1 MLIQILAFLL
11 DVVTGLVGGAC
22 LLRIFMQHQRVPFA
36 NPVGRL
42 VFALSDWL
50 VLPLRRILPSV
61 GRWDTASLVGVWLL
75 KLGQVVCLGLLTSGV
90 GDRAAVFWPLLAALG
105 VAQLLVSGLS
115 ALLIVQAVLTWVQPH
130 STLSDVLGRLCLP
143 LLRPVQRWIP
153 PVGGVDLSPLVV
165 LVGLQIAGML
175 LAALARNVLL

>member
-11 DVVTGLVGGAC
+11 DIVTGLIGGAC
-22 LLRIFMQHQRVPFA
+22 LLRLFMQHQRVSFA
-36 NPVGRL
+36 NPLGRL

-75 KLGQVVCLGLLTSGV
+75 KLGQVVGLGWLAPGSGF
-90 GDRAAVFWPLLAALG
+90 GAAATWPLLAALG
-105 VAQLLVSGLS
+105 VAQLLVSGLT
-115 ALLIVQAVLTWVQPH
+115 ALLIAHAVLTWVQPH
-130 STLSDVLGRLCLP
+130 STLADVLGRLSKP
-143 LLRPVQRWIP
+143 LLRPMQRWIP
-153 PVGGVDLSPLVV
+153 LVGGVDLSPLVV

-175 LAALARNVLL
+175 LAGLARHVLL